1 ELIST
6 SLRFVTQCK
15 DCTGHDL
22 TTYSWQCIYE
32 LFNSKLIYE
41 CITHTE
47 GCFRSLRTICQVDCD
62 VGVCVIRTGACEMI
76 KPVRPF
82 WEGVHPCIIYPHMP
96 LANKKKK
103 KKTNWDSCWFRYSQ
117 MPSSHMGIFL
127 KYVVLPERSN
137 LVSWPDDKNIRVHY
151 DVTLLSRGICR
162 LRHVTGNTFAELH
175 ELEELYL
182 AGNGLEIIEP
192 RALTSLKK
200 LRTLDL
206 SDNSLSVLHDLI
218 FQEGLPIRLLNL
230 RNCSVTRIDSGAFRG
245 LNNLNELNLE
255 WNRLSANS
263 LRQLDIPGLRVLRA
277 SGNNL
282 SAVQGNA
289 LEGLPSLQSLALNSA
304 QISKLPRSLL
314 NSNKDLALL
323 EICDNRLKQLSREI
337 FSNLR
342 SLRELRLARNSF
354 LEVPYASMGNL
365 SSLQVLSLS
374 GNFLTAIDVSKLSG
388 LTNLREV
395 DLSFNLIS
403 SLSGFAS
410 ANLSQLLSVDLS
422 GNSLAALPANFFHLS
437 HSLRRLDLAKNKFRQ
452 IPTAALNLPGLS
464 WLNLTGNPLSR
475 IHDLSSVRLY
485 PSLQE
490 IHISGT
496 NLTIVTSK
504 DFEAFPALLHL
515 FLDQNR
521 ISRVSPGAFRSL
533 PNLLTLDLGVN
544 ELELLPQERLQGLSH
559 LRLLNLTHN
568 RLKELEEFPQDLK
581 SLQIL
586 DLSFNQVTRVGK
598 WTFKYLENL
607 AELHLYGNWIS
618 TVASDAFRPLKKLR
632 LLDLS
637 RNYLEKLP
645 LSAFRPLETQIRS
658 LRTEENPLHC
668 GCDSQELWEWLRDHQ
683 KLVGVTTR
691 GLRCEQPPELR
702 GLLFLDLEPPRF
714 CSTPLVL
721 KLAIQDIQP
730 FSVIV
735 SWQSRNHSGLHGY
748 RVAYHALDRNDAV
761 RGKLLERG
769 ARTVKLGKLS
779 PDTRYLICVVG
790 LGNWAIGGNTT
801 HPLLADSPSTR
812 CTEVR
817 TLEAPDIS
825 EGVPEGS
832 ILTRR
837 LGLIVG
843 CCMGFVVFIILV
855 SVLGYLKLKK
865 QRAASKRDQPL
876 PQEYI
881 SYRHFSIQSGDNS
894 QAHDDPLFFHNL
906 FIS

>member
-1 ELIST
+1 
-6 SLRFVTQCK
+6 
-15 DCTGHDL
+15 
-22 TTYSWQCIYE
+22 
-32 LFNSKLIYE
+32 
-41 CITHTE
+41 
-47 GCFRSLRTICQVDCD
+47 
-62 VGVCVIRTGACEMI
+62 
-76 KPVRPF
+76 
-82 WEGVHPCIIYPHMP
+82 
-96 LANKKKK
+96 
-103 KKTNWDSCWFRYSQ
+103 
-117 MPSSHMGIFL
+117 
-127 KYVVLPERSN
+127 
-137 LVSWPDDKNIRVHY
+137 
-151 DVTLLSRGICR
+151 
-162 LRHVTGNTFAELH
+162 
-175 ELEELYL
+175 
-182 AGNGLEIIEP
+182 
-192 RALTSLKK
+192 
-200 LRTLDL
+200 
-206 SDNSLSVLHDLI
+206 
-218 FQEGLPIRLLNL
+218 
-230 RNCSVTRIDSGAFRG
+230 G

-255 WNRLSANS
+255 WNRLSASS
-263 LRQLDIPGLRVLRA
+263 LRQLDIPGLRVLRV

-282 SAVQGNA
+282 SLIQGNA
-289 LEGLPSLQSLALNSA
+289 LEGLPSLQYLALNFA

-314 NSNKDLALL
+314 GSNKDIAHL
-323 EICDNRLKQLSREI
+323 EICDNRLKQLGREV

-354 LEVPYASMGNL
+354 LEVPYASLGNL

-374 GNFLTAIDVSKLSG
+374 GNLLAAVDLSKLTG
-388 LTNLREV
+388 LSNLREL
-395 DLSFNLIS
+395 DLSQNSIS

-422 GNSLAALPANFFHLS
+422 GNSLGALPVNFFHLS
-437 HSLRRLDLAKNKFRQ
+437 HSLRRLDLARNKFRQ
-452 IPTAALNLPGLS
+452 IPTTALNLPGLS

-598 WTFKYLENL
+598 WTFRYLENL

-683 KLVGVTTR
+683 KLVGVTNR

-761 RGKLLERG
+761 STNRISPLNSFSFSCCMMLALTNVRGKLLERG

-790 LGNWAIGGNTT
+790 LGNWAIGGNMT
-801 HPLLADSPSTR
+801 HPLLTDSPSTR

-817 TLEAPDIS
+817 TLEAPDVAD
-825 EGVPEGS
+825 GVPEGS

-843 CCMGFVVFIILV
+843 SCMGFVVFIVLV

-865 QRAASKRDQPL
+865 QRMANKRDQPL

-894 QAHDDPLFFHNL
+894 QAVNIGTTSLN
-906 FIS
+906 S